1 MKVFEVTT
9 EHTSADNNEIVKTV
23 LYVTA
28 ESNTLIDVVD
38 YFTRHCLEYEK
49 DLIGVREI
57 LVVVEHIKKPECSFE
72 EYMKMY
78 ENEDDT

>member
-1 MKVFEVTT
+1 MKVFEVIT
-9 EHTSADNNEIVKTV
+9 EHCENDTDEIIKTV

-28 ESNTLIDVVD
+28 ESNSLMDVTD

-49 DLIGVREI
+49 DLIGVREVLTI
-57 LVVVEHIKKPECSFE
+57 VQHIKKPECSFE

-78 ENEDDT
+78 EDEDDT